1 MIRQF
6 LPILLVLFAACHPV
20 TTDPT
25 QGSSGKIGEFS
36 FERSADGST
45 TRFLKSGHI
54 LGRYDVFFLLGH
66 DQEKNTE
73 HGRDFRKLFNESI
86 ASINLP
92 QGQNGIALKTP
103 IFTKDTQT
111 LPFYYVAIPE
121 NFAHK
126 AQDTFKNY
134 LSHCPIKL
142 NGSDDRSTEYN
153 DNYVKTLG
161 LIDGTLVEHKN
172 GDTKKDVDG
181 VVYFYNPKKSNQL
194 ISPCPFNKDINSSD
208 NNDLVNI
215 YSYAKRLNDKVD
227 ADHENRLQ
235 SLWFAVGAGVLDL
248 FAAKENVF
256 LSTEGHAVNYLHI
269 RLQKNPTYYE
279 SVPELKEKGSSE
291 TYYSS
296 KFPK

>member
-6 LPILLVLFAACHPV
+6 LPLLLVFFAACYPGKN
-20 TTDPT
+20 DPK
-25 QGSSGKIGEFS
+25 GSSGKIGEFS

-45 TRFLKSGHI
+45 TRFLKSGQV
-54 LGRYDVFFLLGH
+54 LTRYDVFHVLGH
-66 DQEKNTE
+66 AQEMDTE
-73 HGRDFRKLFNESI
+73 HGRDFRKLFNQSI
-86 ASINLP
+86 ATLDLH
-92 QGQNGIALKTP
+92 GKNGIAFKTP
-103 IFTKDTQT
+103 ILNKATQG
-111 LPFYYVAIPE
+111 LEFYYVAIPE
-121 NFAHK
+121 NFAQK

-134 LSHCPIKL
+134 LSHCPIEL
-142 NGSDDRSTEYN
+142 NGSNDRSAEYN

-161 LIDGTLVEHKN
+161 LIDGALVEHKN
-172 GDTKKDVDG
+172 GEPKKDVDG
-181 VVYFYNPKKSNQL
+181 VAYFYNPKKSNQL